1 MFVLRRTPQKVVL
14 FFYQICWWAVSVWHD
29 KFFHP
34 PSFCFCRIQ
43 AGLFAK
49 ALICTIIATHT
60 MVGVH
65 PKKPRNWSVQSWGY
79 ARNLCEREPFLK
91 LDQRRG
97 IREPV
102 LFEAQVR
109 ILEFLAEFMG
119 KIKHTKKR
127 FNQIWFIRWIFLG
140 GCSSVSDCWTYDLFL
155 VRIRGCWSGSQRTVS
170 SFPWDVVLNAVIWTF
185 KIKWQVFTA
194 EMV

>member
-1 MFVLRRTPQKVVL
+1 
-14 FFYQICWWAVSVWHD
+14 
-29 KFFHP
+29 
-34 PSFCFCRIQ
+34 
-43 AGLFAK
+43 
-49 ALICTIIATHT
+49 

-109 ILEFLAEFMG
+109 ILGFLAEFMG

-127 FNQIWFIRWIFLG
+127 FNQIWFIR
-140 GCSSVSDCWTYDLFL
+140 
-155 VRIRGCWSGSQRTVS
+155 
-170 SFPWDVVLNAVIWTF
+170 
-185 KIKWQVFTA
+185 
-194 EMV
+194 